1 MTHSYFC
8 PACKKVLDNQRETLA
23 CFPCGASY
31 EIKNSVAIF
40 EKNISKKTEEYWDA
54 AAYTNL
60 IEPYLVEFFPKGK
73 IFDQMLDLGCGDGR
87 STVPLLGI
95 SNHIYGIDSSY
106 HYMLDLARRSFGTVT
121 LVNGDAKNLPFPNDF
136 FDAAVSL
143 SVVEHIAY
151 RDMQAVFTEV
161 WRVLKP
167 NALFLVRNDAWFYSV
182 LEHMRIRPGRL
193 GMKPDVTHI
202 NMMTGYSFARALR
215 QAGFKIIQEDH
226 FPFYRFEK
234 KYGIRVPNWLGRIFA
249 THSNFMCV
257 PNK

>member
-8 PACKKVLDNQRETLA
+8 PACKKVLDHQRETLA